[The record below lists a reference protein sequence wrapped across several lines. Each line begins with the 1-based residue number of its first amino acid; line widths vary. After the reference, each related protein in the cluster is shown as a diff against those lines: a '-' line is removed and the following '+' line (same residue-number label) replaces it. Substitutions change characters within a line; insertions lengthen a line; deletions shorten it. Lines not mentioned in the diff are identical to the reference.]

1 MISFLDIFILV
12 VIIYS
17 AIIHEYMHGWMA
29 DRLGDPTA
37 RYSGRL
43 TLNPLS
49 HIDPVGS
56 ILLPLILIF
65 TKAGFIFGYAKPV
78 PYNPYNLRDQKYGS
92 AKVAFAG
99 PLANIITA
107 VFFGLLLRAAFY
119 FGYFGQAADFNQ
131 SLPAAM
137 LAYIVFINLILAVFN
152 LIPIPPLDGSKILA
166 PFLPFNWQAKFAAM
180 ESYGLIVVFIFV
192 MVGFMA
198 ILPVINMLY
207 YAIVGINF
215 Y

>member
-1 MISFLDIFILV
+1 MISFLDIFAFIVL
-12 VIIYS
+12 IYS

-37 RYSGRL
+37 KYSGRL
-43 TLNPLS
+43 TLNPIP

-65 TKAGFIFGYAKPV
+65 SNSGFVFGYAKPV
-78 PYNPYNLRDQKYGS
+78 PYNPYNLKDQKYGS

-107 VFFGLLLRAAFY
+107 VFFGLLIRLALQ
-119 FGYFGQAADFNQ
+119 FGFFTADKAV
-131 SLPAAM
+131 SLALPMAM
-137 LAYIVFINLILAVFN
+137 LEYIVFINLLLAVFN

-166 PFLPFNWQAKFAAM
+166 PFLPYSWQARFSAL
-180 ESYGLIVVFIFV
+180 ESYGLILVFLFV

-198 ILPVINMLY
+198 ILPVVNFLFY
-207 YAIVGINF
+207 FIVGLKF
-215 Y
+215 F